1 MLPMRRSVAVWLLLM
16 SALASSA
23 AGQAN
28 GPAALVIDGPPP
40 PAPPEVVARDELG
53 RVTVRAER
61 VRQPIRVDG
70 LLDEQV
76 YQTVPAISGFIQ
88 QEPREGEPATEP
100 TEVWLLFD
108 DRFIYVAAR
117 CWDSHPERIVAN
129 EMRRDHQNIFM
140 NDNFAV
146 IFDTFYDRRNGFMFY
161 TNAVGGM
168 SDVYVTEERESNRDW
183 NTVWYSKSRRFDRGW
198 TVEMAIPFRSLRYRG
213 SGPQIWGVNFRRI
226 VRWKNEFSYLTRIPA
241 SFGMRGLI
249 KLSSAATLVGLE
261 APPAALS
268 LEVKPYATAGVATDL
283 TVSPAVTNRFER
295 DVGVDVK
302 YGVTPGLTL
311 DVTYNTDF
319 AQVED
324 DEQQVNLSRVS
335 LFFPEKRDFF
345 LEGQG
350 IFSFGGLQSVRGG
363 GPGGGGG
370 GPGMWGQ
377 SVTPILFFSR
387 RIGLVEG
394 RRVPI
399 VAGTRLTGKAGR
411 YSLGALAIRTGG
423 EPAVGA
429 VTTDFAVLRVKRDI
443 LRRSSVG
450 VIATRRA
457 PALGGGTDNWAVG
470 VDAGL
475 AFYDNLLMDF
485 YYARTRTP
493 GRSGDEASYRANF
506 LYNGDRYGVEVERLT
521 VGDGFNPE
529 VGLLRREDFRRNF
542 IELRFSPRPRRF
554 ASVRKFYYQGSL
566 DYTTDTRGRLETR
579 ELQFE
584 FRTEFQRGDNWSVN
598 YERRFEFLPEPLELA
613 ETATVPVGAYHF
625 QHVRTSYQLGPQRRI
640 TGWLN
645 AQHGSFFGGRRTE
658 AGYRGRVEITHRM
671 SVEPGISVN
680 WVDLPTARFTSTLL
694 STRSSFAFSPQAMVS
709 ALVQY
714 NSSRHVVTTNVRF
727 RWEYQPGSDL
737 FLVYNEGRDTL
748 DGLPSTLRD
757 RSVVLKLTRL
767 IRF

>member
-1 MLPMRRSVAVWLLLM
+1 MRSRRAGIAAWALVALEV
-16 SALASSA
+16 SARGA
-23 AGQAN
+23 AAQVN
-28 GPAALVIDGPPP
+28 GPALPAIDGPPP
-40 PAPPEVVARDELG
+40 PTPPAVVARAALG

-61 VRQPIRVDG
+61 VRQPIRLDG

-108 DRFIYVAAR
+108 ERFIYIAAR
-117 CWDSHPERIVAN
+117 CWDSQPHRIVAN

-168 SDVYVTEERESNRDW
+168 SDVYVTDERESNRDW

-261 APPAALS
+261 TPPPALS
-268 LEVKPYATAGVATDL
+268 LEVKPYVTGGLATDL
-283 TVSPAVTNRFER
+283 TMTPAVSNAFER
-295 DVGVDVK
+295 DAGIDLK
-302 YGVTPGLTL
+302 YGLTPGLTV
-311 DVTYNTDF
+311 DFTYNTDF

-363 GPGGGGG
+363 GPGGGG
-370 GPGMWGQ
+370 PGMWNQ
-377 SVTPILFFSR
+377 SVIPILFFSR

-399 VAGTRLTGKAGR
+399 VAGARLTGKAGR
-411 YSLGALAIRTGG
+411 YSLGALNIRTGEAPG
-423 EPAVGA
+423 VGA
-429 VTTDFAVLRVKRDI
+429 VTTDFTVLRVKRDI

-457 PALGGGTDNWAVG
+457 PAADGRADNLAFG

-475 AFYDNLLMDF
+475 AFYDNVGLDL

-493 GRSGDEASYRANF
+493 GLGGDEASYRANF
-506 LYNGDRYGVEVERLT
+506 LYNGDRYGVQLEHLT
-521 VGDGFNPE
+521 VGEHFNPE
-529 VGLLRREDFRRNF
+529 VGLLRREDFRRSF
-542 IELRFSPRPRRF
+542 VELRFSPRPARLPR
-554 ASVRKFYYQGSL
+554 VRKFHYQGSL
-566 DYTTDTRGRLETR
+566 DYTTDNRGRLETR
-579 ELQFE
+579 EAQVE
-584 FRTEFQRGDNWSVN
+584 FRTEFQNGDNWSLT
-598 YERRFEFLPEPLELA
+598 YERRFEDLSEPLTLA
-613 ETATVPVGAYHF
+613 DTATVPVGAYHF
-625 QHVRTSYQLGPQRRI
+625 QHLRAGYQLGPQRRL

-645 AQHGSFFGGRRTE
+645 AQRGSFFGGQRTE
-658 AGYRGRVEITHRM
+658 ASYRGRVEITPRL

-680 WVDLPTARFTSTLL
+680 RIALPQARFTSTLI
-694 STRSSFAFSPQAMVS
+694 STRASFTFSPQAMVA

-714 NSSRHVVTTNVRF
+714 NSSRHLATINVRF

-737 FLVYNEGRDTL
+737 FVVYNEGRDTL
-748 DGLPSTLRD
+748 DSAPSALRD
-757 RSVVLKLTRL
+757 RSFIVKLTRL
-767 IRF
+767 VRF

>member
-1 MLPMRRSVAVWLLLM
+1 MLRTNRARVAWWLL
-16 SALASSA
+16 ALLLGVLSRLA
-23 AGQAN
+23 AAQVD
-28 GPAALVIDGPPP
+28 GPPLPAIDGPPP
-40 PAPPEVVARDELG
+40 PTPPDVVARDELG

-61 VRQPIRVDG
+61 VRQPIRIDG
-70 LLDEQV
+70 LIDEQV
-76 YQTVPAISGFIQ
+76 YRVVPAITGFIQ

-108 DRFIYVAAR
+108 DRFIYVTAR
-117 CWDSHPERIVAN
+117 CWDSQPDRIVAN

-183 NTVWYSKSRRFDRGW
+183 NTVWYSKSRRFERGW

-261 APPAALS
+261 TPRAALS
-268 LEVKPYATAGVATDL
+268 LEIKPYAITGVTTDL
-283 TVSPAVTNRFER
+283 TMQPAVSNALER
-295 DVGVDVK
+295 DAGFDLK
-302 YGVTPGLTL
+302 YGLTSGLTL
-311 DVTYNTDF
+311 DFTYNTDF
-319 AQVED
+319 SQVED

-350 IFSFGGLQSVRGG
+350 IFSFGGLQSVRG
-363 GPGGGGG
+363 PGGG
-370 GPGMWGQ
+370 GPGMFGQ

-387 RIGLVEG
+387 RIGLVGG

-399 VAGTRLTGKAGR
+399 VAGARLTGKTGR
-411 YSLGALAIRTGG
+411 YSVGALAIRTGR
-423 EPAVGA
+423 EQATGA
-429 VTTDFAVLRVKRDI
+429 VTTDFTVVRVKRDI

-450 VIATRRA
+450 FIATRRA
-457 PALGGGTDNWAVG
+457 PALGGGADNRAVG
-470 VDAGL
+470 IDAGL
-475 AFYDNLLMDF
+475 AFYDNLSVDL
-485 YYARTRTP
+485 YYARTATP
-493 GRSGDEASYRANF
+493 GRAGDQASYRANV
-506 LYNGDRYGVEVERLT
+506 LYNGDRYGVQVEHLT
-521 VGDGFNPE
+521 VGEGFNPE
-529 VGLLRREDFRRNF
+529 VGLLRREEFRRNF
-542 IELRFSPRPRRF
+542 AELRFSPRPARIS
-554 ASVRKFYYQGSL
+554 AVRKFHYQGSL
-566 DYTTDTRGRLETR
+566 DYTTDVRGRLETR
-579 ELQFE
+579 EAQLE
-584 FRTEFQRGDNWSVN
+584 FRTEFQNGDNWSVT
-598 YERRFEFLPEPLELA
+598 YERRFEFLPEPLQLA
-613 ETATVPVGAYHF
+613 DTATVPVGAYRF
-625 QHVRTSYQLGPQRRI
+625 QSVRTGYQLGPQRRV

-658 AGYRGRVEITHRM
+658 TSYRGRIEITPRV
-671 SVEPGISVN
+671 SVEPGVN
-680 WVDLPTARFTSTLL
+680 LNWITLPDTRFTSAVL
-694 STRSSFAFSPQAMVS
+694 STRASFTFSPQAMVS
-709 ALVQY
+709 ALIQY
-714 NSSRHVVTTNVRF
+714 NSSRHLMTTNVRF

-737 FLVYNEGRDTL
+737 FVVYNEGRDSL
-748 DGLPSTLRD
+748 DSPSSGLRD
-757 RSVVLKLTRL
+757 RSFVVKLTRL